1 MKVTDLGNEKTGAV
15 NSERAKGSGNKRW
28 AQWAGFSSYQ
38 ITAYL
43 VRERERKREREEMS
57 LELSHH
63 KTEVCRFIWALAYV
77 KQRRYAV
84 RTRPR

>member
-38 ITAYL
+38 IIAYL
-43 VRERERKREREEMS
+43 VRERKRERERERKCLLNYHTIKRKS
-57 LELSHH
+57 VVSFGL
-63 KTEVCRFIWALAYV
+63 
-77 KQRRYAV
+77 
-84 RTRPR
+84 

>member
-1 MKVTDLGNEKTGAV
+1 MKEQKAV
-15 NSERAKGSGNKRW
+15 EINVGLNGLDSVPIRLLPIWLE
-28 AQWAGFSSYQ
+28 
-38 ITAYL
+38 
-43 VRERERKREREEMS
+43 REREREREEMS

>member
-1 MKVTDLGNEKTGAV
+1 MKEQKAV
-15 NSERAKGSGNKRW
+15 EINVGLNGLDSVPIRLLPIWLE
-28 AQWAGFSSYQ
+28 
-38 ITAYL
+38 
-43 VRERERKREREEMS
+43 REREEMS

>member
-38 ITAYL
+38 IIAYL
-43 VRERERKREREEMS
+43 IRERKRERERGNVS
-57 LELSHH
+57 
-63 KTEVCRFIWALAYV
+63 
-77 KQRRYAV
+77 
-84 RTRPR
+84 